1 MRTLLPVFA
10 KYSVTLN
17 LDAKEPVENFSFM
30 GEPNEYETF
39 RQCLDTIPGSRHYL
53 KTYKLSDNRPFRD
66 DMGYAIL
73 CGAGSHHSGAS
84 STSLALEYK
93 FLLNDWDS
101 WVKAVK
107 LSEAK
112 HSYKKTQLELKDT
125 WPFAHAETLEMTKKA
140 IQTLRTNFSLN
151 LSDDEITE
159 RMLGLIAEFNGN
171 IERLAY
177 DKEHFEGRLAVLE
190 HHYNYPE
197 RWDDHGVGSLVSSL
211 FGSIHSITE
220 EMIVAMEKRI
230 PYYRSHIDNLRNP
243 HVPRCACGT
252 CDKKRI
258 ANGTDAEYSAWVH
271 AEAAAVLSRPPRS
284 LGTG

>member
-10 KYSVTLN
+10 KYCVALN
-17 LDAKEPVENFSFM
+17 LDAKEPMENFSFM

-39 RQCLDTIPGSRHYL
+39 RECLDNIPGSRHYL

-84 STSLALEYK
+84 STSLALQYK

-101 WVKAVK
+101 WVKAMKVSAAK
-107 LSEAK
+107 DAYKEA
-112 HSYKKTQLELKDT
+112 QLELKDT
-125 WPFAHAETLEMTKKA
+125 WSFTRAETFDMTTKA

-151 LSDDEITE
+151 LSDQEITE
-159 RMLGLIAEFNGN
+159 RMLELIAEFHENSRLN
-171 IERLAY
+171 QLAY
-177 DKEHFEGRLAVLE
+177 DQKHFEGRLALLE
-190 HHYNYPE
+190 HHYKYPA
-197 RWDDHGVGSLVSSL
+197 RWDDNGVGSLVSSL

-220 EMIVAMEKRI
+220 EMIVEMEKRI

-243 HVPRCACGT
+243 HMPLCACGI

-284 LGTG
+284 NV